1 MHRPNS
7 KASKMANYNKNRQAN
22 GGCFDQYINF
32 DQFLMQHNIGNPSPF
47 YGPQERDVNYP
58 SYNNPPTGFNA
69 RPQQQQSTVANG
81 NYYPP
86 PTDLLQN
93 SNLLVTAPEFV
104 PQKINNSNLTVN
116 ADEFVPNRTKTHNN
130 QAKAELKN
138 SKPSK
143 DDSVIAADNK
153 KQSPRRERERDE
165 RIPESVIEKL
175 NDTHIFDEQNG
186 AQSTSLD
193 SSGGAIKKIRN
204 QRNNSRDRHSTGSL
218 FVHNSNCK
226 LFWHENEIMCDI
238 CLQAIATIG
247 DIMADMMIDTMIVE
261 AEISVKMNVMAAAA
275 IALQSMID
283 TTIIEIIKIKTI
295 VIIATK

>member
-81 NYYPP
+81 NYHSTPANS
-86 PTDLLQN
+86 LQN

-104 PQKINNSNLTVN
+104 PQQINNSNLTVDAN
-116 ADEFVPNRTKTHNN
+116 EFVPNRSKSHNN
-130 QAKAELKN
+130 ESRAV
-138 SKPSK
+138 SKKSEPSSI
-143 DDSVIAADNK
+143 DDAVVAMAGNK
-153 KQSPRRERERDE
+153 KQSPRHE
-165 RIPESVIEKL
+165 RIADSVIEIL
-175 NDTHIFDEQNG
+175 NNTHIFEEQSG
-186 AQSTSLD
+186 ANTSLD

-204 QRNNSRDRHSTGSL
+204 QRNNSRDRQSTGL
-218 FVHNSNCK
+218 
-226 LFWHENEIMCDI
+226 
-238 CLQAIATIG
+238 
-247 DIMADMMIDTMIVE
+247 
-261 AEISVKMNVMAAAA
+261 
-275 IALQSMID
+275 
-283 TTIIEIIKIKTI
+283 
-295 VIIATK
+295 